1 MRWFLWLVLV
11 IALIT
16 GALYGVGRFLLP
28 NDLGVTR
35 TVAIE
40 RPRAAVYAMANDL
53 RIAKEWSPYYAMDP
67 DAEYAFSGE
76 GPGAGQT
83 MRWISTVRQ
92 VGSGR
97 ISIVDSAPNESIDSI
112 IELGERATMNSR
124 FEVRRAEGGSA
135 VAWSVTARCAEGAIN
150 VPCRYMNLI
159 LRSQIRAQ
167 LDAGLTRLKTL
178 AEQLP
183 NVDFER
189 LNPQFDFVEPQKFVY
204 SVVETS
210 TDLAELE
217 RAGAIAVDQVRLFM
231 NQYGLT
237 EAGPLIRV
245 LTAADSNRMTFRV
258 GYSFSGVTPL
268 TVVGVQLGQTP
279 SGDAM
284 HVLVEGTR
292 PQVTAAYQ
300 QMYSYLCAHRIVPRS
315 EPQNWEV
322 INAAADATGSSR
334 LEIFIPIDNQPS
346 NEARSTF
353 LDRCRGAQQS

>member
-11 IALIT
+11 IALVS

-28 NDLGVTR
+28 NDLAVTR

-40 RPRAAVYAMANDL
+40 RPRAAVFAMANDL

-97 ISIVDSAPNESIDSI
+97 ISIVDSAENESIDSI

-135 VAWSVTARCAEGAIN
+135 VAWSVSARCAEGAIN

-159 LRSQIRAQ
+159 LQSQISTQ

-189 LNPQFDFVEPQKFVY
+189 LQPQFDAVEPQMFVY

-210 TDLAELE
+210 ASDLTELNRAEAL
-217 RAGAIAVDQVRLFM
+217 GISQVQGFM
-231 NQYGLT
+231 AQYGLT
-237 EAGPLIRV
+237 QAGPLTRV
-245 LTAADSNRMTFRV
+245 VTASNTEGRMSFRV
-258 GYSFSGVTPL
+258 GYPYSGATPL
-268 TVVGVQLGQTP
+268 TVVGVQIGQTP
-279 SGDAM
+279 SGQAV
-284 HVLVEGTR
+284 HILVEGTR
-292 PQVTAAYQ
+292 QQVQAAYAQ
-300 QMYSYLCAHRIVPRS
+300 LAAYLLAHRIPLREGG
-315 EPQNWEV
+315 EPWEV
-322 INAAADATGSSR
+322 VHRTPGEDGVARI
-334 LEIFIPIDNQPS
+334 EIFVPLQ
-346 NEARSTF
+346 
-353 LDRCRGAQQS
+353 